1 MQMRGG
7 TSKGLY
13 FLADDLPDDPAQRD
27 RLLLR
32 LMGSPD
38 RRQIDG
44 LGGAHPLTSKVAVVS
59 AGRDENGDSDGS
71 VDYLFLQ
78 VGVDQAVVSDGQNC
92 GNILAGVAP
101 FALERGIVPITG
113 DTTTVRIN
121 LLNSHSTAL
130 ATVETPN
137 GTVRYTGN
145 TAIVGVPGTAAGI
158 TLEYCDVAGGT
169 TGALFPT
176 GSTLDTF
183 RLAEHGPMPTR
194 VEATCID
201 NGMPVVVLDA
211 AAFGLDGNETVEEL
225 EADTDLRA
233 TIEELRLKA
242 GRSMGLGDVTEAT
255 VPKLCLVSPAQSGGD
270 FSTRC
275 FIPHRVHEAIGVFA
289 AASVGAAWRIPG
301 TVLARLAQSSRP
313 GDPNDDTTALVVEH
327 PTGQTTIVVE
337 TNGDQVTRTASVSTA
352 RKLMDGIAFA
362 ETEG

>member
-1 MQMRGG
+1 MQLRGG

-13 FLADDLPDDPAQRD
+13 FLAEDLPDDAAERD
-27 RLLLR
+27 ALLLR

-59 AGRDENGDSDGS
+59 AGRDDHGEPDGS

-78 VGVDQAVVSDGQNC
+78 VGVDQAVVSDRQNC

-101 FALERGIVPITG
+101 FALERRLVPVEDG
-113 DTTTVRIN
+113 TTTVQIN
-121 LLNSHSTAL
+121 LLNSDSTAL
-130 ATVETPN
+130 ATVQTP
-137 GTVRYTGN
+137 GGVVSYTGD

-158 TLEYCDVAGGT
+158 TLEYRDVAGGT

-176 GSTLDTF
+176 GQTLDTY

-194 VEATCID
+194 VQATCID
-201 NGMPVVVLDA
+201 NGMPVVVIDA
-211 AAFGLDGNETVEEL
+211 AAFGLSGDETVAEL
-225 EADTDLRA
+225 EADADLGA
-233 TIEELRLKA
+233 AIEELRLLT
-242 GRSMGLGDVTEAT
+242 GRAMGLGDVTEAT
-255 VPKLCLVSPAQSGGD
+255 VPKMCLVSPAQDGGD

-301 TVLARLAQSSRP
+301 TVLAPLAAGS
-313 GDPNDDTTALVVEH
+313 TAAKESLVVEH
-327 PTGQTTIVVE
+327 PTGQTTIIVATEGENVM
-337 TNGDQVTRTASVSTA
+337 RTASVSTA
-352 RKLMDGIAFA
+352 RKLMDGLAYA
-362 ETEG
+362 VLSAVD